1 VSLGTQVL
9 YLLLIALP
17 IACISW
23 TVTHEEIFREP
34 RELCQRRCQDDAGW
48 ISRKFFYI
56 FTCEY
61 CFSHYVTIFFLL
73 ITHFHLVFQ
82 DWRGTL
88 MAFFSLPYVA
98 NLYMGLFAQTKL
110 EAKKDRVSAK
120 VIEEEL
126 EIKQIEKECKAIER
140 EQREREQQRIRP
152 AA

>member
-1 VSLGTQVL
+1 MSLGNQIL

-17 IACISW
+17 VACVSW
-23 TVTHEEIFREP
+23 TVTHEEVFREV
-34 RELCQRRCQDDAGW
+34 REYSLRRSQQDSHVL
-48 ISRKFFYI
+48 SRKFFYL

-73 ITHFHLVFQ
+73 ITHFHLIFQ

-88 MAFFSLPYVA
+88 MAFFSLPYIA

-120 VIEEEL
+120 VIQEEL
-126 EIKQIEKECKAIER
+126 EIKQIEKECKQIDR
-140 EQREREQQRIRP
+140 EQKEREQQRVTP

>member
-1 VSLGTQVL
+1 VSLGTQVI
-9 YLLLIALP
+9 YLLLIAVP
-17 IACISW
+17 IACVSW
-23 TVTHEEIFREP
+23 TVTHEEILREA
-34 RELCQRRCQDDAGW
+34 REYCLRRSQQD
-48 ISRKFFYI
+48 SRLLNRKFFYI

-61 CFSHYVTIFFLL
+61 CFSHYGTVFFLL
-73 ITHFHLVFQ
+73 ITHFHLAFQ

-126 EIKQIEKECKAIER
+126 ELKQLEKECKAIDR
-140 EQREREQQRIRP
+140 EQRQKAQSRVRS